1 MDSGERTAWG
11 RRRRLGDKA
20 TWPWQA
26 WSPQGWDAGD
36 LPLASPV
43 ERSPC
48 HILGF
53 HLWPL
58 RLLENKPLSV

>member
-1 MDSGERTAWG
+1 MWG
-11 RRRRLGDKA
+11 GGGD
-20 TWPWQA
+20 WVIRPHGHRPPPQA

-36 LPLASPV
+36 FPLASPG